1 MICIQGNMTSRS
13 SSLHSSFIRSLRVV
27 VAVFL
32 FNNGWNHD
40 DFPPLSLLIH
50 VRGQQ
55 QRMIFHPFVDIR
67 RAAVAAAIARGM
79 EESDRRGAPPRRPR
93 PDSIDFREEEVVAA
107 GIGAQRAAQ
116 AAAANRRIIAQGQVA
131 RDGDALCTT
140 TEKDRERSALATV
153 GSFSVPFQN
162 VVQDDNVER
171 EADGELNNVKNTAD
185 RSLLKGGTC
194 DLTVQSDATPS
205 VVLAVEQEPN
215 IVDIPTVPQLT
226 PVQLIDI
233 EMSTI
238 AEALFDFFTRRAIA
252 RERNERFHEEF
263 LFEEAMHWRVKKIVI
278 YIGAEHL

>member
-1 MICIQGNMTSRS
+1 
-13 SSLHSSFIRSLRVV
+13 
-27 VAVFL
+27 
-32 FNNGWNHD
+32 
-40 DFPPLSLLIH
+40 
-50 VRGQQ
+50 
-55 QRMIFHPFVDIR
+55 MIFHPFVDIR

-140 TEKDRERSALATV
+140 TEKDRER
-153 GSFSVPFQN
+153 
-162 VVQDDNVER
+162 
-171 EADGELNNVKNTAD
+171 ADGELNNVKNTAD

-238 AEALFDFFTRRAIA
+238 AEALVNI
-252 RERNERFHEEF
+252 
-263 LFEEAMHWRVKKIVI
+263 
-278 YIGAEHL
+278 